1 MSAPRDLLIVGSGGF
16 ARETAQLAAVHPGW
30 RLVGFCDDAPSTHG
44 TVVDGVRVLGPV
56 EDTVEETAR
65 TGAQLVVCVGNPR
78 DYGSRARIVARLDRL
93 GVGPDR
99 YATLVHPAASVG
111 PSCTVG
117 PGCVLLAQTVL
128 TASVRLGAHVA
139 VMPHVTLTHDDVV
152 EDYVT
157 IASGV
162 RLGGGVRVG
171 TGAYLGAGALVREGL
186 HIGAGSLVGMG
197 SLVLADVPDG
207 QVWVG
212 SPARFLRTTQATS
225 LGG

>member
-1 MSAPRDLLIVGSGGF
+1 MPARDLLIVGSGGF

-30 RLVGFCDDAPSTHG
+30 RLLGFCDDAPSTHG

-56 EDTVEETAR
+56 EDSVQDTAR
-65 TGAQLVVCVGNPR
+65 RTDAQLVVCVGKPG

-93 GVGPDR
+93 GVRADR
-99 YATLVHPAASVG
+99 YATLVHPTASVG
-111 PSCTVG
+111 PSCTLG

-152 EDYVT
+152 EDFVT
-157 IASGV
+157 VASGV

-171 TGAYLGAGALVREGL
+171 TGAYIGAGALVREGL
-186 HIGAGSLVGMG
+186 RIGPGSLVGMG
-197 SLVLADVPDG
+197 SLVLTDVPAE

-212 SPARFLRTTQATS
+212 SPARFLRTT
-225 LGG
+225 

>member
-1 MSAPRDLLIVGSGGF
+1 MPARDLLIVGSGGF

-30 RLVGFCDDAPSTHG
+30 RLLGFCDDAPSTHG

-56 EDTVEETAR
+56 EDSVQDTAR
-65 TGAQLVVCVGNPR
+65 RTDAQLVVCVGNPR

-93 GVGPDR
+93 GVRADR
-99 YATLVHPAASVG
+99 YATLVHPTASVG
-111 PSCTVG
+111 PSCTLG

-152 EDYVT
+152 EDFVT
-157 IASGV
+157 VASGV

-171 TGAYLGAGALVREGL
+171 TGAYIGAGALVREGL
-186 HIGAGSLVGMG
+186 RIGPGSLVGMG
-197 SLVLADVPDG
+197 SLVLTDVPAE

-212 SPARFLRTTQATS
+212 SPARFLRTT
-225 LGG
+225 